1 MNTKDR
7 GTPNGLAFSHYEL
20 GAQHTATY
28 KDVDY
33 LPLGL
38 AEEVGELIQ
47 LFAEAKRKD
56 IPVDQDKLISEVG
69 DVLWVLS
76 QIARENGFWLDQAA
90 GDNLAKLRKRDLQ
103 GAIHDKTSR

>member
-7 GTPNGLAFSHYEL
+7 GTPSGLTFSQYEL

-38 AEEVGELIQ
+38 TEEVGELIQ

-56 IPVDQDKLISEVG
+56 IPLDVEALQSEVG

-76 QIARENGFWLDQAA
+76 QIAREHGFWLDHAA
-90 GDNLAKLRKRDLQ
+90 GDNLAKLRKRALQ
-103 GAIHDKTSR
+103 GAIHDKTN